1 MKRAIDRQKCE
12 LEEILNSNLKA
23 NYTTSL
29 GNIPCMTHS
38 TVEEY
43 FKLAGDKKYCG
54 IELMLSRKLKC
65 LTKVYKLILYLGI
78 NKIFI
83 KRLYQTFYKT
93 SYKINIYQGACLY
106 KCRIVFDSKTNK
118 I

>member
-43 FKLAGDKKYCG
+43 FKLAGDKKYYG

-83 KRLYQTFYKT
+83 KGYTRLCMKQATKLIFTKEYACT
-93 SYKINIYQGACLY
+93 SAE
-106 KCRIVFDSKTNK
+106 
-118 I
+118 